1 MWRGGI
7 KALREDETP
16 VMTSPIGRQ
25 VSAHARSDDRAVSA
39 DSAIEL
45 KDIAV
50 RFGKYTAVEG
60 LDLTVRSGEFLSIV
74 GPTGCGKST
83 LLNTVTGLNPPSAG
97 TVKILGEPLV
107 DLNSHSGYML
117 QQDALLP
124 WKTTLDNV
132 ALGLVFRG
140 VKQAEAR
147 DEARGWIEKVGL
159 KGFENSYPYQLSGGM
174 KKRTAL
180 AQVFILQPKMILLDE
195 PFSALDVH
203 TRRLMQNELLRL
215 WTEQKISVVFI
226 THDLEEAIA
235 LSDRV
240 AVMAAGPASRI
251 VASFP
256 VDLVRPRDVAEI
268 LLNADFRRIY
278 GDIWNVLRG
287 EVQKTYQRHV

>member
-1 MWRGGI
+1 
-7 KALREDETP
+7 
-16 VMTSPIGRQ
+16 
-25 VSAHARSDDRAVSA
+25 
-39 DSAIEL
+39 
-45 KDIAV
+45 
-50 RFGKYTAVEG
+50 
-60 LDLTVRSGEFLSIV
+60 
-74 GPTGCGKST
+74 
-83 LLNTVTGLNPPSAG
+83 
-97 TVKILGEPLV
+97 
-107 DLNSHSGYML
+107 
-117 QQDALLP
+117 
-124 WKTTLDNV
+124 
-132 ALGLVFRG
+132 
-140 VKQAEAR
+140 
-147 DEARGWIEKVGL
+147 
-159 KGFENSYPYQLSGGM
+159 
-174 KKRTAL
+174 
-180 AQVFILQPKMILLDE
+180 MILLDE